1 MLAVLAVI
9 GGVDSRLR
17 LGGLAQQNELGVGT
31 VARLH
36 TKARAIVVFSG
47 HRKPKLC
54 PLHQIKPVSLY

>member
-17 LGGLAQQNELGVGT
+17 LGGQAQQNELGIGT

-36 TKARAIVVFSG
+36 SKSKVVVVFSG
-47 HRKPKLC
+47 HQKPKLC
-54 PLHQIKPVSLY
+54 PLHQIKPVS